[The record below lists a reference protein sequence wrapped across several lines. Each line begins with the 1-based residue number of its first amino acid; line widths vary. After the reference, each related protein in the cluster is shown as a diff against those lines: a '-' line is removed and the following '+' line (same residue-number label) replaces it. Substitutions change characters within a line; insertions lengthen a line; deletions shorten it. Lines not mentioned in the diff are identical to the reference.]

1 MTAESL
7 QSQTLRSHF
16 EDQAFFAM
24 ARDVEFYGDSL
35 HGLADV
41 EGRAQAC
48 RGTQSRLE
56 TPPNAFEATANDGCG
71 LPASRRQLG
80 DLLQWKAKFGGTD
93 VSEGQR
99 QSLSG
104 CWRTRCWTKPLH
116 YRYL

>member
-1 MTAESL
+1 
-7 QSQTLRSHF
+7 
-16 EDQAFFAM
+16 M

-56 TPPNAFEATANDGCG
+56 TPPNASEATANDGCG